1 MAFPHVDIIMK
12 QKDRILWIKNHC
24 ERLVE
29 LLSTDQNGLKDQ
41 VTFDFN
47 FLYSDTNAPAFNTG
61 HFSCRKSRGL
71 TLFKSGNRGP

>member
-41 VTFDFN
+41 VTIFPRYCAYTFN
-47 FLYSDTNAPAFNTG
+47 PEG
-61 HFSCRKSRGL
+61 I
-71 TLFKSGNRGP
+71 

>member
-1 MAFPHVDIIMK
+1 MK

-41 VTFDFN
+41 VTFNYQVIAIEMVISNLIKRVNIKAVTIFGID
-47 FLYSDTNAPAFNTG
+47 YIHRRA
-61 HFSCRKSRGL
+61 
-71 TLFKSGNRGP
+71 